1 MLRSKRRKREPV
13 DQRRLEQDRFL
24 REYGSFLALWSTFD
38 LAIEI
43 AIMRELRLSPQEASI
58 VCAGLGFGAKT
69 NVLYSLLSRDENNES
84 KVAAVKEAQRLAVR
98 NSFAHGF
105 LFRDDEIARYCLV
118 RREVKERYS
127 IKSRN
132 LDSATMTEHGL
143 DFGALFSAAMNALKI
158 TEADLD
164 SYAQSIRDDVIA
176 LQDQARR
183 RRESRTSSRSS
194 NR

>member
-1 MLRSKRRKREPV
+1 M

-24 REYGSFLALWSTFD
+24 KEYGSFLALWSTFD
-38 LAIEI
+38 VLIEI

-58 VCAGLGFGAKT
+58 VCAGLGFGAKV
-69 NVLYSLLSRDENNES
+69 NVLFSLLSRDEKNDA
-84 KVAAVKEAQRLAVR
+84 KIAAVRKAHQMAER

-105 LFRDDEIARYCLV
+105 LFRDDEIERYCLV
-118 RREVKERYS
+118 RREVKDRYAV
-127 IKSRN
+127 KSKN
-132 LDSATMTEHGL
+132 LNSASMTEHAL
-143 DFGALFSAAMNALKI
+143 DFGALFSAAMSALKI

-183 RRESRTSSRSS
+183 RRESQTNSRSS